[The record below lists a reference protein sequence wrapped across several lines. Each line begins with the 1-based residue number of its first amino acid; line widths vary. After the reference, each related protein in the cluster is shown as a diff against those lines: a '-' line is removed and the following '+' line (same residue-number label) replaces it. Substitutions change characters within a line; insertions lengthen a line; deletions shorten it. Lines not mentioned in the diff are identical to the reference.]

1 MSAEAG
7 ENHLSDAQGADKGV
21 SMKKLGVIGGLGPMA
36 TVYFLQLV
44 TQMSHAETDQEHME
58 IFLHSNPRIPDR
70 TRYILGRSGENPL
83 PMMIQAGRGLVSQ
96 GAELIAVPCVTAH
109 YFHGELEEGIGVPI
123 INAPLETA
131 LCLKEAGIFRAGIMA
146 TDGTVASG
154 LLQKVLEGQGIECI
168 LPDGEGQAKVM
179 SLIYEDVKAGRPPE
193 PEKWKDVS
201 GQLFDRGAEVVL
213 LGCTE
218 LSLIKRDFPLGPGFL
233 DILEV
238 LARKAVLSCGR
249 LRDEYR
255 DLVAEA

>member
-1 MSAEAG
+1 MR
-7 ENHLSDAQGADKGV
+7 
-21 SMKKLGVIGGLGPMA
+21 KLGVIGGLGPMA

-44 TQMSHAETDQEHME
+44 TEMSKAETDQDHME

-70 TRYILGRSGENPL
+70 TRYILGQSGENPL
-83 PMMIQAGRGLVSQ
+83 PMMIRAGKGLVSQ

-109 YFHGELEEGIGVPI
+109 YFHGELEEGIGIPI

-131 LCLKEAGIFRAGIMA
+131 LCLKKAGISAAGIMA

-154 LLQKVLEGQGIECI
+154 LLQKALEEQDIDCI
-168 LPDGEGQAKVM
+168 LPDAEDQAKVM
-179 SLIYEDVKAGRPPE
+179 SLIYEDIKAGRPPK
-193 PEKWKDVS
+193 PEKWEEVS
-201 GQLFDRGAEVVL
+201 GRLFDRGAETVI

-238 LARKAVLSCGR
+238 LARKAVLSCGG

-255 DLVAEA
+255 ELVTGVQCI